1 MGIAALREG
10 FGAVSGA
17 RYPATTGQAE
27 RVIGM
32 ATLEVLNIHTHAT
45 LQMAAPTSGDR
56 HFVQVVLD
64 EIESAGA
71 HFPILF
77 CKNAE
82 TGDFYA
88 GAMLGLKPG
97 ENLVRDEP
105 DGEPASRLHDVVREG
120 FYIAEDAIAIDPEHS
135 RFAVG
140 GGSPV
145 FETDGDATPALRS
158 VQRALGQLHA
168 GVTRTNAFI
177 ARLLS
182 LKLVEPIDLS
192 FSFDDGERLSV
203 EGLYT
208 ISRDALAELDDGVV
222 LELFRSGDLER
233 IHSVI
238 ASLQHI
244 RRLARLRNDRV
255 ATG

>member
-1 MGIAALREG
+1 
-10 FGAVSGA
+10 
-17 RYPATTGQAE
+17 
-27 RVIGM
+27 M

-105 DGEPASRLHDVVREG
+105 DGEQASRLHDVVREG
-120 FYIAEDAIAIDPEHS
+120 FYIAEDAIAIDPQHP
-135 RFAVG
+135 RFGVG
-140 GGSPV
+140 DGLAV
-145 FETDGDATPALRS
+145 FEADGDAT
-158 VQRALGQLHA
+158 
-168 GVTRTNAFI
+168 
-177 ARLLS
+177 LLS
-182 LKLVEPIDLS
+182 PNSSAEFMGRKMNISGGRVVDEIVFSLV
-192 FSFDDGERLSV
+192 
-203 EGLYT
+203 
-208 ISRDALAELDDGVV
+208 A
-222 LELFRSGDLER
+222 R
-233 IHSVI
+233 IP
-238 ASLQHI
+238 
-244 RRLARLRNDRV
+244 R
-255 ATG
+255 